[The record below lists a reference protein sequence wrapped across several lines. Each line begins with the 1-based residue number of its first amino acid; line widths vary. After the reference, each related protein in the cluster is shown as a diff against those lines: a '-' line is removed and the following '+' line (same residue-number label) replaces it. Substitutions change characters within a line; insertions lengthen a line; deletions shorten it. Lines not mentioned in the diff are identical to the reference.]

1 MLQLRATNRSG
12 ETCVQQG
19 MLESLSQ
26 GRNNNLNL
34 LRFIAASL
42 VIYTHAFGVTGHGA
56 AEPLVQLCGLSLGSW
71 AVDVFF
77 VVSGF
82 LVTKSWY
89 RREDLV
95 GFLYARFMR
104 IFPALW
110 VAVFFLRFFSGAN
123 FYFASASRISFSY
136 RYD

>member
-42 VIYTHAFGVTGHGA
+42 VIYTRAFGVTGHGA

-71 AVDVFF
+71 AVDVFLWSA
-77 VVSGF
+77 VSW
-82 LVTKSWY
+82 LP
-89 RREDLV
+89 RV
-95 GFLYARFMR
+95 GIAGKTWLDFSMR
-104 IFPALW
+104 AL
-110 VAVFFLRFFSGAN
+110 
-123 FYFASASRISFSY
+123 
-136 RYD
+136 